1 MNHPRAPS
9 TNSSFEPYSITRPA
23 PILMWYYGLLSLLA
37 GPFFLLALVPYYF
50 KYITLRYH
58 FDDKG
63 VSMSWG
69 ILWRRETLL
78 TYRRI
83 QDIHLTRNIVE
94 RWMGLAK
101 VALQTAAGSATAE
114 MSLVGILEA
123 EGLRDFLYAK
133 MRGAR
138 GMDAADDAAIEAAS
152 AGASD
157 EDEALR
163 LLRDIRDAL
172 AALAGREEARS

>member
-1 MNHPRAPS
+1 
-9 TNSSFEPYSITRPA
+9 
-23 PILMWYYGLLSLLA
+23 
-37 GPFFLLALVPYYF
+37 
-50 KYITLRYH
+50 
-58 FDDKG
+58 
-63 VSMSWG
+63 MSWG

-94 RWMGLAK
+94 RWLGLAK

-114 MSLVGILEA
+114 ISLEGILEA
-123 EGLRDFLYAK
+123 EPLRDFLYAK

-138 GMDAADDAAIEAAS
+138 GMDGADNATVEDANTGTLA
-152 AGASD
+152 

-172 AALAGREEARS
+172 AALAQREEARP